1 MSDASRLSLMMLL
14 VPFKLQRLRV
24 KEFTFTKSRGLVD
37 DVLSALVPGHVV
49 PQMWH
54 NKEIG
59 IIRTWICGVL
69 K

>member
-49 PQMWH
+49 PQMWGCASQAD
-54 NKEIG
+54 KPLE
-59 IIRTWICGVL
+59 L
-69 K
+69 ESL